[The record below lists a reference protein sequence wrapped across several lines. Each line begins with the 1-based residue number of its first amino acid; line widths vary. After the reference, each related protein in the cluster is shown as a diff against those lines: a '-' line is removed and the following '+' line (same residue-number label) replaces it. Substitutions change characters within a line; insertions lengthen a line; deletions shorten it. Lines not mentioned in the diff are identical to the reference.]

1 MTTSQTSANSFE
13 GQDYIEWLEQETLR
27 QIKVNHDMG
36 TLYVD
41 GDLRSLANA
50 EARVTGDY
58 KGRYLFELLQN
69 ANDAITANRENTVW
83 AKAGRSRV
91 RIELTSSALI
101 VANDGAPFKERD
113 VASIWRWGESSK
125 DPNKSIGHKGI
136 GFKSVLEITES
147 PQIFSQVVQ
156 FHFDRNT
163 CYAAVRAIVGD
174 IDDLKLPI
182 TRFVFPY
189 SIDSLPDHDRILV
202 SKLLHKEGFATVIRL
217 PLRVDRKEIIERI
230 QSDINPSLLLF
241 LAGIDQI
248 EVCIP
253 GLADR
258 LLQKEPNQAIG
269 GSLGQDITLVDN
281 GEYNSRWLLFDAPKC
296 DIDDRS
302 TIVELEDQTWTRVKK
317 VGFAVAFPLDEFGQ
331 LRINLSESSKVFVY
345 FPTEL
350 NTGLSYRIHG
360 DFYIDTSR
368 KQVYL
373 NSYNTWLIG
382 QIATFISKSIVPEL
396 VERFPQDVRL
406 VQALVPIIGSD
417 GDFATTLRKLISQAL
432 RTCRF
437 IPTTSGLA
445 QQPDAVMLSPKGVT
459 SNQEEFHRFFSQAAL
474 SQLHHNRLFPVAGI
488 EENTRTSNFL
498 LEIGVKQ
505 LTFSDIFE
513 LLDGRDSVGL
523 SQDYVAFYH
532 FLWQWRE
539 ELKPSERE
547 HFSAALQDTNCV
559 ITIHGT
565 WIKPH
570 ARLYHAKLRQETPNM
585 PRSIQADLVHP
596 AAYDTDGRSGPTYKI
611 LDTLQPVIRDYDA
624 PDIICN
630 AIVPLL
636 DGQRFKQLL
645 VEERAEI
652 YRYLFSYWRGR
663 RGHGDPDVET
673 LKGRVLVPA
682 RPITNRRRDTW
693 LPATQVYLSYVWNHD
708 KRLEQI
714 YDGFDDVF
722 FLYDIRGLN
731 LQPHEYADWGQFWQ
745 WLGVATAPRILVH
758 EIRQSN
764 LSSGNWQHI
773 NRAHPHAGTKL
784 WTKYTKYIQDKFSR
798 CQRHGKGYRQLARSV
813 ALDGLAKLIEQHDAT
828 RLNLLYGLLA
838 EHLPR
843 TDPNTLLGTVSCY
856 RSDCPQYAR
865 SESIP
870 SFYAYILREHASIPA
885 RTIVSGESQIKLRK
899 PRQCWYVSAAEDIAV
914 RSLLPTPIIDI
925 KNEKVSKFYQIL
937 GVRHIDQATIPDL
950 VDLLQHL
957 PEIYQDPNLTLTYG
971 RRSIP
976 RAISTLSR
984 WVIGRINN
992 LLSSSITSPHLLRK
1006 DTAIPFI
1013 ASEGAILRYTSP
1025 PEPVFFADDRYQ
1037 ASFWREHLPFAP
1049 LDDNWRDAARYLN
1062 LNFISES
1069 IEEHCVPGTVL
1080 EVESEALERRFKV
1093 ARPYLLAVVNDQRA
1107 SATQEVA
1114 RHLSNLEI
1122 KVVEDLIV
1130 HRQLTNSASKIIV
1143 DNAARVYLE
1152 ETNLPRTGSA
1162 GRAPRHGILYVR
1174 RGFEDNFDELAA
1186 PTADFVR
1193 IPGLADAFVILLDRG
1208 GKDGR
1213 LKYLATRGLDESH
1226 VQAMRIELD
1235 RLGIGVEAE
1244 TIIDSSVLNQHL
1256 LNQLRNSQEPKSEDS
1271 IASSLQKPLNPPESK
1286 AAPGEPNTPA
1296 RPVQLPELL
1305 LDDVEVTQVDSSIA
1319 STIVAEFET
1328 LSRRGEGTT
1337 SRDWERDQQLNDV
1350 YGRRGEEL
1358 IKKLEIK
1365 RLLALGVSNPE
1376 KVVRW
1381 LREEGYNAADHDLES
1396 IDIIDG
1402 QKISIILEV
1411 KATPG
1416 SDFRISMSRQELLCA
1431 QRSQQHYRLY
1441 RVIHV
1446 ATASPRVYLF
1456 ENPYSLWQQGKAFI
1470 APRDTY
1476 IILPDPR
1483 RQELKS

>member
-1 MTTSQTSANSFE
+1 MATSQTSANNLK
-13 GQDYIEWLEQETLR
+13 GQDYIEWLERETLR

-69 ANDAITANRENTVW
+69 ANDAITATRENTVW

-91 RIELTSSALI
+91 RIELTSTALI
-101 VANDGAPFKERD
+101 VANDGVPFKERD

-156 FHFDRNT
+156 FHFDRKT

-174 IDDLKLPI
+174 AVDLKLPI

-189 SIDSLPDHDRILV
+189 SIDKLPSRDRTLV
-202 SKLLHKEGFATVIRL
+202 SQLLHKEGFATVIRL
-217 PLRVDRKEIIERI
+217 PLRVDRNEIIERI

-248 EVCIP
+248 EVRIP

-258 LLQKEPNQAIG
+258 LLQKEPNRAIDG
-269 GSLGQDITLVDN
+269 GLGQDITLVDS
-281 GEYNSRWLLFDAPKC
+281 GAHNSRWLLFDAPKC
-296 DIDDRS
+296 DVDDRS
-302 TIVELEDQTWTRVKK
+302 IIAELEDQTWTRVKK

-350 NTGLSYRIHG
+350 STGLSYRVHG

-373 NSYNTWLIG
+373 NRYNTWLVG
-382 QIATFISKSIVPEL
+382 QIAAFISRIIVPEL
-396 VERFPQDVRL
+396 ADRFPQDVRV
-406 VQALVPIIGSD
+406 VQALVPIIESG
-417 GDFATTLRKLISQAL
+417 GDFATTLRNLISQAL

-445 QQPDAVMLSPKGVT
+445 QQPDGVMLAPKGAAN
-459 SNQEEFHRFFSQAAL
+459 NQEEFHRFFSQAEL
-474 SQLHHNRLFPVAGI
+474 SQLHHNRFFPIAGI
-488 EENTRTSNFL
+488 EGDTRTSNFL
-498 LEIGVKQ
+498 LRIGVKQ
-505 LTFSDIFE
+505 LTFADIFE
-513 LLDGRDSVGL
+513 LLDGRDIVGL
-523 SQDYVAFYH
+523 SQDYVALYH

-547 HFSAALQDTNCV
+547 RFSADLQDTNCV

-570 ARLYHAKLRQETPNM
+570 ARLYHAKLRQETPSM

-596 AAYDTDGRSGPTYKI
+596 AAYDSDGRSGPTYKI

-663 RGHGDPDVET
+663 RGQGDPEVEA
-673 LKGRVLVPA
+673 LKGRLLVPA

-693 LPATQVYLSYVWNHD
+693 LPVTQVYLSDVWSHD

-758 EIRQSN
+758 EIHRTN
-764 LSSGNWQHI
+764 LSSGGWQHI
-773 NRAHPHAGTKL
+773 HRTHPHAGTKL
-784 WTKYTKYIQDKFSR
+784 WTKYAKYIQENFSQ
-798 CQRHGKGYRQLARSV
+798 CQRHGKGYRQLVRSV
-813 ALDGLAKLIEQHDAT
+813 TLDGLAKLIERRDT
-828 RLNLLYGLLA
+828 IRLNLLYGLLA

-843 TDPNTLLGTVSCY
+843 TNPKEFSGTVFCY
-856 RSDCPQYAR
+856 RGDCPQYTR
-865 SESIP
+865 TESIP
-870 SFYAYILREHASIPA
+870 SFFAYVLQEHASIPA
-885 RTIVSGESQIKLRK
+885 RTIISGEQKIKLRK
-899 PRQCWYVSAAEDIAV
+899 PRQCWYVSPAEDIAV
-914 RSLLPTPIIDI
+914 RSLLPTPVAGIG
-925 KNEKVSKFYQIL
+925 NEKVGQFYQIL
-937 GVRHIDQATIPDL
+937 GVRHIDQATISDL
-950 VDLLQHL
+950 IDLIQHL

-971 RRSIP
+971 RRTVP

-984 WVIGRINN
+984 WAIGRINN
-992 LLSSSITSPHLLRK
+992 LLISSTISDPLPK

-1013 ASEGAILRYTSP
+1013 AHEGAILRYVSP

-1037 ASFWREHLPFAP
+1037 ASSWREHLPFAP
-1049 LDDNWRDAARYLN
+1049 LDDNWREAARYLN
-1062 LNFISES
+1062 LHFISEC
-1069 IEEHCVPGTVL
+1069 IEEHCVPGMVL
-1080 EVESEALERRFKV
+1080 EVESEALERRFKI

-1130 HRQLTNSASKIIV
+1130 HRQLTNSTSKIIA
-1143 DNAARVYLE
+1143 DSTARVYLE
-1152 ETNLPRTGSA
+1152 ETNLPRAGSA
-1162 GRAPRHGILYVR
+1162 GRAPRHGVLYVR
-1174 RGFEDNFDELAA
+1174 KGFEENFDELAA
-1186 PTADFVR
+1186 PTAEFVR

-1213 LKYLATRGLDESH
+1213 LKYLATRGLDESN
-1226 VQAMRIELD
+1226 VQAMRTELD
-1235 RLGIGVEAE
+1235 RLGIGIEAE
-1244 TIIDSSVLNQHL
+1244 TIIDTSVLNQHL
-1256 LNQLRNSQEPKSEDS
+1256 LNQLRNSEDPKSEDPTE
-1271 IASSLQKPLNPPESK
+1271 SSSQKSPKPSENNSL
-1286 AAPGEPNTPA
+1286 PGGSNTSA
-1296 RPVQLPELL
+1296 QLVQLPELL
-1305 LDDVEVTQVDSSIA
+1305 LDDVEVTLVDSSVA
-1319 STIVAEFET
+1319 SAVVAEPEPS
-1328 LSRRGEGTT
+1328 SRRGGGL
-1337 SRDWERDQQLNDV
+1337 SGRDWERDQQLNDI

-1358 IKKLEIK
+1358 IKGLEIK
-1365 RLLALGVSNPE
+1365 RLQALGVPNPE
-1376 KVVRW
+1376 TLVRW

-1396 IDIIDG
+1396 IDIIG
-1402 QKISIILEV
+1402 GEKIPIILEV

-1431 QRSQQHYRLY
+1431 QRYQQHYKLY

-1446 ATASPRVYLF
+1446 ATASPHVYLF

-1476 IILPDPR
+1476 VILPDPR
-1483 RQELKS
+1483 RQESKS